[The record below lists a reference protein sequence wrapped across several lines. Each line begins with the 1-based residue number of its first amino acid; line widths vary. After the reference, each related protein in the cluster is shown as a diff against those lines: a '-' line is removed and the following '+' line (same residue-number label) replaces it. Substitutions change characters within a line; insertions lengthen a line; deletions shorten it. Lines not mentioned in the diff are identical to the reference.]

1 MKKLIRIFLL
11 ALMFAVPAWGQ
22 RVIIT
27 QGGNDASVGAGGA
40 LKINLGEIGGT
51 AQSGANVI
59 DVGNTAIRVNIVAGG
74 GAGGT
79 SSSFGAAFPATGTA
93 IGFSDGTNMQGGRV
107 VDLDTGAGT
116 VYGQIINLVRRASGG
131 PTELIGQT
139 TMALSLPVA
148 IASDQ
153 GAVPASQSGT
163 WTVQP
168 GNTAN
173 TTAWLVTGTG
183 GTFPSTQSGTWTVQ
197 PGNTA
202 NTTAWLS
209 TSVPSAASAAASSIF
224 YNQAVT
230 TAQTVK
236 ASAGN
241 VYGWKVYNPNP
252 SVCYLQV
259 FNTTTPTLGTTV
271 PLFSIPMST
280 GFAEGASPGGVA
292 LNNFST
298 AIAVAATTTPQGAT
312 TCTTGAVVNIWYQ

>member
-1 MKKLIRIFLL
+1 MKSSKTIFLVL
-11 ALMFAVPAWGQ
+11 ALLLAAPAWAQLQVSGSK
-22 RVIIT
+22 ITIT
-27 QGGNDASVGAGGA
+27 QGGNDATVGAGGA
-40 LKINLGEIGGT
+40 LKMNLGEIGGT

-59 DVGNTAIRVNIVAGG
+59 DVTNTAIRVNVVAGG
-74 GAGGT
+74 AAGGT
-79 SSSFGAAFPATGTA
+79 SSSYGAAFPATGTA
-93 IGFSDGTNMQGGRV
+93 AGFSDGTNMQGARV

-116 VYGQIINLVRRASGG
+116 VYGQIVNLVRRASGG

-202 NTTAWLS
+202 NTTPWLVS
-209 TSVPSAASAAASSIF
+209 SVPKTACGSTVFSQALVALPTTATAVAASTTCVVAIVINNTNSSAGTVTVSD
-224 YNQAVT
+224 NQA
-230 TAQTVK
+230 
-236 ASAGN
+236 
-241 VYGWKVYNPNP
+241 
-252 SVCYLQV
+252 
-259 FNTTTPTLGTTV
+259 TPINDILT
-271 PLFSIPMST
+271 FSIPAFSQLIQPLYGVAFTTGIKWNASAT
-280 GFAEGASPGGVA
+280 GF
-292 LNNFST
+292 
-298 AIAVAATTTPQGAT
+298 
-312 TCTTGAVVNIWYQ
+312 TGAIIGYQ